1 MSKPYKL
8 NTCKAHKLDVEDFYG
23 GSMSFNL
30 RAMSMKPLLSITNCY
45 DNCLFFQDL
54 WSKKNRNQFSSW
66 KWFTTLSL
74 VSTFLLTNNYTLCF
88 PGKPPPV
95 SNVNK
100 IPVSQEM
107 QRWTEK

>member
-54 WSKKNRNQFSSW
+54 
-66 KWFTTLSL
+66 
-74 VSTFLLTNNYTLCF
+74 
-88 PGKPPPV
+88 
-95 SNVNK
+95 
-100 IPVSQEM
+100 
-107 QRWTEK
+107 